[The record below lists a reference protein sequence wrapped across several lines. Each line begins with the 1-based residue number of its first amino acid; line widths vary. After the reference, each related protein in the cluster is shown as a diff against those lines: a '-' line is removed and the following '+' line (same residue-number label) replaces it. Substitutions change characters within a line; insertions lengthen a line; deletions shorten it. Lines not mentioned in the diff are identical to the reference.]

1 MRAESRITPSGLY
14 TFQDECLNLLN
25 GTLEV
30 SKAVSYLVDDQSK
43 PFCYKTHHLHPSM
56 HRQYLE
62 TFYKLDPL
70 YPTQFS
76 DQNDV
81 VVKMNDLVTTHE
93 RFNHPYYTDF
103 ISPWGV
109 RDIIELFLRIDDRLV
124 AGFALFTSKDQPE
137 FRSADL
143 KKACQLQHFMQFAL
157 EQIMES
163 PQQSN
168 FEAFCSQ
175 YQLTPKECMVLE
187 LALEG
192 LPNKTIA
199 VDLDCGLATIKTH
212 LQNIFGKL
220 GVNSK
225 REISSL
231 YLRHR

>member
-1 MRAESRITPSGLY
+1 MRVEQQTIPSGLY
-14 TFQDECLNLLN
+14 KFQDECLSLLN

-30 SKAVSYLVDDQSK
+30 SKAVSYLVDERAR

-56 HRQYLE
+56 HREYLE
-62 TFYKLDPL
+62 RFYKLDPL

-76 DQNDV
+76 DQNDT
-81 VVKMNDLVTTHE
+81 VVKMNDLVATHE
-93 RFNHPYYTDF
+93 RFNHPYYTEF

-109 RDIIELFLRIDDRLV
+109 RDIIELFLRVDDRLV
-124 AGFALFTSKDQPE
+124 AGFALFTSKEQPE

-143 KKACQLQHFMQFAL
+143 KKAYQLQHFMQFAL
-157 EQIMES
+157 EQILES

-168 FEAFCSQ
+168 FDKFCDQ
-175 YQLTPKECMVLE
+175 YHLTPKERLVTE
-187 LALEG
+187 LALNG

-199 VDLDCGLATIKTH
+199 NDLDCGLATVKTH
-212 LQNIFGKL
+212 LQNIFAKI

-231 YLRHR
+231 YLQYR